1 MPLNVAVLPGFEVRT
16 APPPLASFPRHAY
29 DLPRPAP
36 AFPGFEERARSV
48 PVPAPL
54 LGEMLAEIADDAEL
68 RCVLRFLWHQAQVPG
83 SPKRVPAERMRTDGV
98 LLAALG
104 SEERVERGVR
114 LALGHGLLIEADGWL
129 LLNTP
134 QNRRSAGR
142 LERAPETT
150 TAAPSAAERPNV
162 FQCYEEN
169 IGMLTPMIADELMDA
184 EKAYPVG
191 WVEDA
196 IREAVASNARSW
208 RYIAA
213 VLERWQKEGRGE
225 KESKGEKTSGKLS
238 GHTQTLTPA
247 ELFGLTRRS

>member
-1 MPLNVAVLPGFEVRT
+1 MPLNAAALPGFEARI
-16 APPPLASFPRHAY
+16 APSPLAEFPRPTY
-29 DLPRPAP
+29 GLPRPAP
-36 AFPGFEERARSV
+36 AFAGFEERARSV

-54 LGEMLAEIADDAEL
+54 LGDMLAEITDGAEL

-114 LALGHGLLIEADGWL
+114 LALERGLLIEADGWL

-142 LERAPETT
+142 LGRAPEP
-150 TAAPSAAERPNV
+150 TAAPGAAARPNV

-196 IREAVASNARSW
+196 IREAATSNARRW

>member
-1 MPLNVAVLPGFEVRT
+1 MPLNAAALPGFEVRT
-16 APPPLASFPRHAY
+16 APPSLAEFPRHAY
-29 DLPRPAP
+29 DLPRCSPV
-36 AFPGFEERARSV
+36 FPGFEERTRSV

-54 LGEMLAEIADDAEL
+54 LGEMLAEITDDAEL

-83 SPKRVPAERMRTDGV
+83 SPKRVPAERIRTDGV

-114 LALGHGLLIEADGWL
+114 LALERGLLIEADGWL

-142 LERAPETT
+142 LGRVPET
-150 TAAPSAAERPNV
+150 TAAPGAAERPNV
-162 FQCYEEN
+162 FQYYEEN
-169 IGMLTPMIADELMDA
+169 IGMLTPMIADELRDA
-184 EKAYPVG
+184 EKEYPVG

-196 IREAVASNARSW
+196 IREAAASNARSW

-213 VLERWQKEGRGE
+213 VLERWQKEG
-225 KESKGEKTSGKLS
+225 KGKRQHGKLS

-247 ELFGLTRRS
+247 ELFELTRRS

>member
-1 MPLNVAVLPGFEVRT
+1 MPLNAAALPGFEVRT
-16 APPPLASFPRHAY
+16 APTPLASFPRPTY
-29 DLPRPAP
+29 GLPRPAP

-83 SPKRVPAERMRTDGV
+83 SPKRVPADRMRTDGV

-104 SEERVERGVR
+104 SEERVERGMR
-114 LALGHGLLIEADGWL
+114 LALERGLLVEADGWL

-142 LERAPETT
+142 LGRAPETT
-150 TAAPSAAERPNV
+150 AAAPGAAERPNV

-169 IGMLTPMIADELMDA
+169 IGMLTPMIADELRDA
-184 EKAYPVG
+184 EKEYPVG

-196 IREAVASNARSW
+196 IREAAASNARSW
-208 RYIAA
+208 RYIVKA
-213 VLERWQKEGRGE
+213 LERWKRVGKGAKGFGKSGRHTEPLTKEQILER
-225 KESKGEKTSGKLS
+225 LRC
-238 GHTQTLTPA
+238 A
-247 ELFGLTRRS
+247 

>member
-1 MPLNVAVLPGFEVRT
+1 M
-16 APPPLASFPRHAY
+16 SK
-29 DLPRPAP
+29 RPAP
-36 AFPGFEERARSV
+36 AFAGFEERTRSI
-48 PVPAPL
+48 PAPAPL
-54 LGEMLAEIADDAEL
+54 LGPLLAEITDDAEL

-83 SPKRVPAERMRTDGV
+83 SPKRVPVERMRTDAV

-104 SEERVERGVR
+104 SEEDAERGVR
-114 LALGHGLLIEADGWL
+114 LAVERGLLIEADGWL

-142 LERAPETT
+142 LGRAPEPA
-150 TAAPSAAERPNV
+150 AAPGPAERPNA

-169 IGMLTPMIADELMDA
+169 IGMLTPMIADELRDA
-184 EKAYPVG
+184 EKEYPAG

-196 IREAVASNARSW
+196 IREAAASNARSW
-208 RYIAA
+208 RYIAK